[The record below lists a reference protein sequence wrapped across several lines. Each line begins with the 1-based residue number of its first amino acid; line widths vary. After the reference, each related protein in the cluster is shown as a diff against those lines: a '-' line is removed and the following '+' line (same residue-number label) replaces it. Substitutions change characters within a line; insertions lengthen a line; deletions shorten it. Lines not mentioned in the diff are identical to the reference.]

1 MNPDIL
7 LSPLNREPYRDTHIR
22 HNRVV
27 SMHIRPIGHIDT
39 GPTNTTY
46 IQVRCSVC
54 SSVRCSACCSVTRL
68 LRPHIQP
75 IIHIDVGPTNTTYQH
90 SATESLSLSD
100 RDSEKACQSPLSQHE
115 NCSMRVERD
124 TLSEAVVSLRTVVTF
139 ETWLISR
146 TEFSS
151 LSCSVH

>member
-1 MNPDIL
+1 VNPTVTPR
-7 LSPLNREPYRDTHIR
+7 SVMT
-22 HNRVV
+22 RVV
-27 SMHIRPIGHIDT
+27 SRHIQPIGHIDT

-54 SSVRCSACCSVTRL
+54 CSVCCSACCSVTRV

-75 IIHIDVGPTNTTYQH
+75 IIHIDTGPTNTTYQH
-90 SATESLSLSD
+90 SAAELLRLSD
-100 RDSEKACQSPLSQHE
+100 RDSERACQSPLSQRE

-139 ETWLISR
+139 VTWLISK

-151 LSCSVH
+151 SSCSVHWEF